1 METAFTH
8 PQRGMRTAV
17 SFLFTLIKKNMSQYE
32 SCVKCIPYPQERVY
46 AKLEDLNNLEVLKD
60 KLPADKV
67 KDLAYSR
74 DEASVNV
81 PPLGNVTVRI
91 VEREEPKCIKLEA
104 VGSPIPANLW
114 VQIIPDGE
122 EASKMRV
129 VLKAEVNFMLKAMVD
144 KPLKDG
150 VEKIAEALSMIHY

>member
-1 METAFTH
+1 
-8 PQRGMRTAV
+8 
-17 SFLFTLIKKNMSQYE
+17 MSQYE
-32 SCVKCIPYPQERVY
+32 SSVKCIPYPQERVY
-46 AKLEDLNNLEVLKD
+46 AKLEDLNSLEAIKD

-114 VQIIPDGE
+114 VQIIPDGG

-129 VLKAEVNFMLKAMVD
+129 VLKAEVNFMLKAMVE